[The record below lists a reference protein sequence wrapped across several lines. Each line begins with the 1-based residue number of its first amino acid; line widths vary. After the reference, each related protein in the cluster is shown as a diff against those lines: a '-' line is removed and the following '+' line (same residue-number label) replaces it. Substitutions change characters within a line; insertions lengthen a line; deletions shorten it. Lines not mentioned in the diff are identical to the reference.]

1 MRTTIQTSWL
11 LSAAT
16 LTVLGLAACAGHSST
31 APAAGSSASPK
42 PSIPARSQATGSADA
57 GTARSGPAPGVA
69 QFDGITFVSNEVT
82 GTHAIVPGSTI
93 TLAFEGGSVSAHAG
107 CNYLFGPYA
116 ATDNVVSAGHL
127 GTTAMA
133 CDSRLMAQDKWLAT
147 FLASAPTWT
156 DDGGTLTLTNGTDTI
171 AMTRTPRG
179 AEALVAT
186 GWKLVVLISP
196 GQYVPVD
203 QGVQAWVR
211 FDGSEVAFDTSCNQ
225 GGGSAEV
232 TDETIVFGAL
242 SATVI
247 TCDGARGETERAM
260 NAVLV
265 GTTSYRLEGRS
276 SVLTITSQ
284 DGANGL
290 QFTADPGVGADAFAA
305 TSGSASAG
313 VTATPTS

>member
-1 MRTTIQTSWL
+1 
-11 LSAAT
+11 
-16 LTVLGLAACAGHSST
+16 
-31 APAAGSSASPK
+31 
-42 PSIPARSQATGSADA
+42 
-57 GTARSGPAPGVA
+57 
-69 QFDGITFVSNEVT
+69 
-82 GTHAIVPGSTI
+82 
-93 TLAFEGGSVSAHAG
+93 
-107 CNYLFGPYA
+107 
-116 ATDNVVSAGHL
+116 
-127 GTTAMA
+127 MA